1 VADKQPKYDELLPP
15 SDKQDAVGKKVFEI
29 LEEIINEK
37 VRLGLHEK
45 WLRHYRLGRNQPWT
59 GIPPANVPLS
69 SVPLLFTHRQR
80 TVNTL
85 TDNDPTFNV
94 PPLGDDGDQDVYKTI
109 GRSADYWWR
118 EQEQQAILE
127 KSIINGE
134 TYGVAIEKVVFNPD
148 VEYGMGEVET
158 VVVDPFYF
166 GLYPVTCQEVQ
177 KAEAVVF
184 YRPMTVR
191 EAKRLWPGQAAN
203 IKSDT
208 DLLTQLGDDRRD
220 HISPSPDGKQGVVGR
235 LRAWLGGGAESTGL
249 TIRKDELLVCECWVR
264 DYTMETVK
272 QKGEPVMT
280 EGPDGKPVQAET
292 LMEITKPKYPGFIRC
307 VTVCCNGKV
316 VLDDKP
322 NPSISPLLS
331 TDEAM
336 RSYLYDKFPFAVT
349 NSITDPCTIW
359 GMSDFEQLDSL
370 QKEMNKCLS
379 QIIYHKD
386 RCARPKV
393 INPRDSGVH
402 NSQFTNRLGVIN
414 PSSFAS
420 GQGIR
425 YLEFPNNTQDIQA
438 VFELVKSMFMLVGG
452 TFDMDQAASV
462 NGDSRLALK
471 SIQTLIE
478 RQATMMRG
486 KIRNYYRLIR
496 ERGRMFVSLMQNWYT
511 EDRWISFQDKG
522 QEFTQPINGKRLRVP
537 VRLTVVNGSTM
548 PISRTA
554 QREEARELFRDG
566 AIDRRGLHDA
576 MDWPNRAELDNR
588 MDQGPNGVL
597 LQRMAQAGFPS
608 PGVQWVQQLGALD
621 DKSFAIQLSK
631 QQLPPPPV
639 QLDPNDPAAA
649 KQQLANQKTA
659 AEIATMQAEARLKDA
674 QAQAALSGA
683 SQPAADP
690 DVSAREEARKDAE
703 LDLKRQHMDIQRLD
717 VVGRIRQSQTQDRR
731 ADMEG
736 MKQRHAMTMDAQAAD
751 LEAAKARMESD
762 HRDKDREAKREAD
775 VLAQQTALAQT
786 QIRGNS
792 TSGQQRKQ

>member
-1 VADKQPKYDELLPP
+1 MDDKKPQYEELLPP
-15 SDKQDAVGKKVFEI
+15 ASKPDAVGKKVFEL
-29 LEEIINEK
+29 LEEVINEK

-45 WLRHYRLGRNQPWT
+45 WLRHYRLGRNQPWNGT
-59 GIPPANVPLS
+59 APSGVPLS
-69 SVPLLFTHRQR
+69 SVPLLFMHRQR

-94 PPLGDDGDQDVYKTI
+94 PPLGDDADRGTYTTI
-109 GRSADYWWR
+109 GKAADYWWR
-118 EQEQQAILE
+118 EQEQQAVFE

-134 TYGVAIEKVVFNPD
+134 TYGIAIEKVVFNPD

-166 GLYPVTCQEVQ
+166 GIYPVTCQEVQ
-177 KAEAVVF
+177 KAEAVMF
-184 YRPMTVR
+184 FRPMSVR
-191 EAKRLWPGQAAN
+191 EAKRLWPSQAAN

-220 HISPSPDGKQGVVGR
+220 HINPEPDGKLGVVGR

-249 TIRKDELLVCECWVR
+249 SIRKDELLVCECWVR

-272 QKGEPVMT
+272 QAGEPVMT
-280 EGPDGKPVQAET
+280 EGPDGMMVQAET
-292 LMEITKPKYPGFIRC
+292 MMEITKPKYPGFIRC

-370 QKEMNKCLS
+370 QHEANKCLS

-386 RCARPKV
+386 RCARPK
-393 INPRDSGVH
+393 ILNPKDSGVH
-402 NSQFTNRLGVIN
+402 NNQFTNRLGIIN
-414 PSSFAS
+414 PAS
-420 GQGIR
+420 YAAAQGIR
-425 YLEFPNNTQDIQA
+425 YLDFPNNTQDIQS

-522 QEFTQPINGKRLRVP
+522 QEYTQPINGKNLRVP
-537 VRLTVVNGSTM
+537 VRLTVVDGSTM
-548 PISRTA
+548 PVSKVA
-554 QREEARELFRDG
+554 QREEAIELYRQG
-566 AIDRRGLHDA
+566 AVDRRYLHDA
-576 MDWPNRAELDNR
+576 LDVPNRAELDSR

-597 LQRMAQAGFPS
+597 LQRAAQAGAPNQV
-608 PGVQWVQQLGALD
+608 VQWMQGLGSMD
-621 DKSFAIQLSK
+621 DQSFAIQLNK
-631 QQLPPPPV
+631 QQLPPPPF
-639 QLDPNDPAAA
+639 QLDPNDPVAA
-649 KQQLANQKTA
+649 KIMLENRVKDADVQVKLAD
-659 AEIATMQAEARLKDA
+659 ARLKDA
-674 QAQAALSGA
+674 QAQSAMTGAGAPAVDPQAA
-683 SQPAADP
+683 
-690 DVSAREEARKDAE
+690 AREEARKDRQLDQKDGE
-703 LDLKRQHMDIQRLD
+703 LAIKRLD
-717 VVGRIRQSQTQDRR
+717 VVGRIQQAHTQDRR
-731 ADMEG
+731 ASMEG
-736 MKQRHAMTMDAQAAD
+736 MKQQHAMAMDAQAAD
-751 LEAAKARMESD
+751 LEAVKAKMESD
-762 HRDKDREAKREAD
+762 HRDKDREAKLMTDEM
-775 VLAQQTALAQT
+775 AQQTALAQT
-786 QIRGNS
+786 RMRGNS
-792 TSGQQRKQ
+792 TTGAKQ